1 VSVKVFVTS
10 NQMATFSCPQCGES
24 QLKDVSKF
32 FAHESQVRL
41 KYKCKCHNSF
51 SIILERRRS
60 TRKDVNLKGS
70 LIEKQQKSPITIID
84 ISKHGIKIKILKKH
98 TLTMGEKLEIE
109 FILDDPNRSIVSKAV
124 RINKI
129 IPPMTISCEFIDF
142 NHYGNLGKYF
152 LYHF

>member
-1 VSVKVFVTS
+1 
-10 NQMATFSCPQCGES
+10 MATFSCPQCGES

-32 FAHESQVRL
+32 LGHASQVKL

-51 SIILERRRS
+51 SVILERRRS
-60 TRKDVNLKGS
+60 IRKDVNLKGF
-70 LIEKQQKSPITIID
+70 LIEKQQKSPITIVD
-84 ISKHGIKIKILKKH
+84 ISKHGLKIKILRKH
-98 TLTMGEKLEIE
+98 TLKKGEKLEIE
-109 FILDDPNRSIVSKAV
+109 FILDDPNTLIVSKTV

-129 IPPMTISCEFIDF
+129 IPPMTIRCEFIDF